1 MSGFT
6 NSLTIIIHPTVQGG
20 RSLIQI
26 ILSYPNYE
34 FQCYKDITQMYLEML
49 QW

>member
-1 MSGFT
+1 MIESI

-20 RSLIQI
+20 QSLLQL

-34 FQCYKDITQMYLEML
+34 YQAYKDMTQYYLEGGI
-49 QW
+49 